1 MRPFN
6 GERIRMR
13 TPSRVAV
20 VALATATVAGVGLA
34 ALAPGSAF
42 AASSRKTLPGSVPA
56 WATAK
61 AFKGAAATSG
71 YVGFRVYLGWHN
83 AAAAESLAR
92 QVSTPGSAS
101 YRHFL
106 SPAQFRRQFAP
117 TQADVTAVQQWL
129 RNSGFTVDYTPSN
142 NHYVAAEGTVA
153 KANAAFGTTLGTYA
167 YQGMTL
173 RAPERTI
180 SVPSSLPAIS
190 GVIGLDDTAQL
201 VRYDHT
207 GGPDAS
213 PSAGFRNATPLSS
226 YFGEKSTDTTPIGT
240 ADGPYVDAP
249 NTTTGDTDQ
258 LPTPVSLPDYA
269 GSPRPY
275 ATRGYTP
282 TQIRSA
288 YGLTDA
294 QTGAGQT
301 VAIIDAYASPTIVN
315 DVNTYYG
322 ASHQGSSGLFPQLT
336 ATNFR
341 QVVAPGTFRHPERG
355 QKQDPQGWYGEET
368 LDVEAVHGMAPQAKI
383 VFVGTANN
391 FQDLDAGLNHVV
403 DNKLADIVTNSYGWN
418 GEALPSGFVKPVHD
432 ILVQA
437 VAEGIGVYFSS
448 GDNSDET
455 GADGTTPPQ
464 ADFPA
469 SDPLVTAVGGT
480 SLAIGS
486 DGSRLWEKGW
496 ATRKAKLQTDGT
508 TLSWT
513 SPKWLYGA
521 GGGTSRI
528 FTQPWYQSPSVTAG
542 LENNHSTRP
551 MRVVPDVSAIG
562 DPNTGMLIGQ
572 TQQFPTGAAY
582 DEYRIGGT
590 SLASPITAGIMADVQ
605 QLRGHEIGFANPL
618 FYSLAG
624 DSSASG
630 SGAFYDVT
638 PAAAGLSV
646 VRVDY
651 VNGVDST
658 AGLLASV
665 RAIDNETG
673 LTIHVRDGYDDITG
687 IGSPGATFLASVA
700 AATP

>member
-1 MRPFN
+1 
-6 GERIRMR
+6 MR
-13 TPSRVAV
+13 TPPRVAAA
-20 VALATATVAGVGLA
+20 ALAAATVAGVGLA
-34 ALAPGSAF
+34 SLAPGSAY
-42 AASSRKTLPGSVPA
+42 AASSRKTVAGSVPA

-71 YVGFRVYLGWHN
+71 YVGFRVYLGWRN
-83 AAAAESLAR
+83 AAAAETVAR
-92 QVSTPGSAS
+92 QVSTPGSSS

-106 SPAQFRRQFAP
+106 TPAQFRHDFAP
-117 TQADVTAVQQWL
+117 TQTDVTAVQQWL
-129 RNSGFTVDYTPSN
+129 HKSGFTIDYTPAN

-153 KANAAFGTTLGTYA
+153 QANAAFATTLGTYA
-167 YQGMTL
+167 YQGMSL
-173 RAPERTI
+173 RAPERAI
-180 SVPSSLPAIS
+180 SVPASLPAIS
-190 GVIGLDDTAQL
+190 GVVGLDDTAQL
-201 VRYDHT
+201 VRYDHVSS
-207 GGPDAS
+207 DATPS
-213 PSAGFRNATPLSS
+213 PGFRNATPLSS
-226 YFGEKSTDTTPIGT
+226 YFGEKTTDTTPVSP
-240 ADGPYVDAP
+240 ADGPYVVAP
-249 NTTTGDTDQ
+249 NTTTGTSDH
-258 LPTPVSLPDYA
+258 LATPVTLPDYA

-288 YGLTDA
+288 YSLTDA

-315 DVNTYYG
+315 DVNTYYS
-322 ASHQGSSGLFPQLT
+322 ASHQGGSGLFPQLNS
-336 ATNFR
+336 TNFR

-368 LDVEAVHGMAPQAKI
+368 LDVEAVHAMAPQAKL

-418 GEALPSGFVKPVHD
+418 GEALPLGFVKPVHD

-455 GADGTTPPQ
+455 AADGTTPPQ

-480 SLAIGS
+480 SLAVGA
-486 DGSRLWEKGW
+486 DGSRMWEKGW

-513 SPKWLYGA
+513 ASKYLYGA
-521 GGGTSRI
+521 GGGTSRV
-528 FTQPWYQSPSVTAG
+528 FTQPWYQKPAVTAG
-542 LENNHSTRP
+542 LELNHSSRP

-590 SLASPITAGIMADVQ
+590 SLASPITAGLMADVQ
-605 QLRGHEIGFANPL
+605 QARGHEIGFANPL

-624 DSSASG
+624 QSSADG
-630 SGAFYDVT
+630 TGAFYDVT
-638 PAAAGLSV
+638 PVDPGTSV
-646 VRVDY
+646 VRIDY
-651 VNGVDST
+651 VNGVDPT
-658 AGLLASV
+658 NGLLASV
-665 RAIDNETG
+665 RTIDDETG

-687 IGSPGATFLASVA
+687 IGSPGATFIASVA